1 MEPEATRF
9 RARMIAPPAIANEA
23 RRLEELRHYEL
34 LDTLP
39 EQALNDLT
47 TLIGHICEV
56 PISLISL
63 VDEHRQWFKANNGLP
78 FSESPRDI
86 SFCSHTIAETGLL
99 IVPDATL
106 DERFADSPL
115 VTGETHV
122 RFYAGAPL
130 ITADGIALG
139 TLCVMD
145 RVPRHLSPT
154 QEEALRVLSRQVM
167 VQLDLR
173 RHALELAE
181 SEAQLF
187 EVFRNCP
194 VGVAVQRW
202 SDRTFVDVNAAF
214 TALFGWEREEVL
226 GRTAQELN
234 VIVPSAEAPAPS
246 TTEHSL
252 RDEEVVAHTR
262 WGDVR
267 HVIIGSVFVV
277 LRQETHTVTTFV
289 DITSRTR
296 EEGAANRLAAIVES
310 SDDAII
316 GKDIE
321 GTITSWNRGA
331 AALFGYSSSE
341 MVGTSIM
348 QLIPRDRHDEETH
361 ILAKI
366 RRGESVTHFE
376 TVRQTKQGRMIDVSV
391 TTSPIRN
398 VLGQV
403 VGASKVARDIT
414 ARKRAEGNL
423 REREEQLRLYAEHSP
438 AAIAMLDCDMRYL
451 VVSRRWMESFRLGE
465 RSIVGRTHYEV
476 FPDMPPH
483 RIAAHKRCLAGA
495 VERFEEDPFSR
506 ADGSID
512 WLNWEMR
519 PWHQAN
525 GSIGGII
532 IFAEDVSERRL
543 ADAALRESEERM
555 RFALENAEIGI
566 WDVDYRTGVNRWSPM
581 LEAQYGLAPGTF
593 TGSFEEY
600 EQRVHPDDRGLLFEC
615 IRSAER
621 SGADFSVLNR
631 AVWPDGTVRML
642 RGAGRIL
649 RDASGMPVRGV
660 GISMDITAQLSLE
673 EQYQQ
678 AQKMEAVGRLAG
690 GVAHD
695 FNNLLTVIL
704 GYCELLLLGL
714 APDDASRADVE
725 EIQRA
730 GTQASR
736 LTRQLLAF
744 SRKQIIE
751 PTLLDLNEIA
761 VELKSMLGRLIG
773 EDVEITLRL
782 HSDVCC
788 VMADRGQIEQ
798 IVMNL
803 AVNARDAMPDGGM
816 LTIATACAE
825 FDDDYAKTHPGVLA
839 GQYVSLAVTDT
850 GTGMTPEVR
859 ARMFEPFFT
868 TKEVGKGTGLG
879 MATVYGIVTRYGGSI
894 DVSSELGSGSS
905 FVVYFP
911 RAEQTDALL
920 AAPAAVARPSKTT
933 LTVLVVE
940 DADGLRGLA
949 RRLLEHLGHTVL
961 VAAEATEAAR
971 VFDEHESI
979 DIVLTDVVLPGTSG
993 PELARLL
1000 MERRPELKVI
1010 YMSGYTE
1017 DAIVH
1022 HGILNPGI
1030 SFLHKPFTS
1039 ESLGE
1044 KIRHAMA

>member
-1 MEPEATRF
+1 MS
-9 RARMIAPPAIANEA
+9 APPAIANEA
-23 RRLEELRHYEL
+23 RRLEQLRQYDL
-34 LDTLP
+34 LDTMP
-39 EQALNDLT
+39 EEALDDLT
-47 TLIGHICEV
+47 ALVGHICEV

-78 FSESPRDI
+78 FGESPRDI
-86 SFCSHTIAETGLL
+86 SFCGHAIAGAGLL
-99 IVPDATL
+99 IVPDATR

-130 ITADGIALG
+130 ISADGFTLG

-145 RVPRHLSPT
+145 RVPRQLLPT

-173 RHALELAE
+173 RQALELAE

-214 TALFGWEREEVL
+214 TTLFGWERDEVL
-226 GRTAQELN
+226 GRTAHELN
-234 VIVPSAEAPAPS
+234 VIVPDAAAPVRA
-246 TTEHSL
+246 TTERSL

-262 WGDVR
+262 WGEVR
-267 HVIIGSVFVV
+267 HVIVGSVFIV
-277 LRQETHTVTTFV
+277 LRKETHTVTTFV

-331 AALFGYSSSE
+331 AAIFGYSSRE

-348 QLIPRDRHDEETH
+348 RLIPGDRHEEETH
-361 ILAKI
+361 ILTRI
-366 RRGESVTHFE
+366 RRGESVEHFE
-376 TVRQTKQGRMIDVSV
+376 TLRQTKEGRLIDVSV
-391 TTSPIRN
+391 TASPIRN

-403 VGASKVARDIT
+403 VGVSKVARDIT
-414 ARKRAEGNL
+414 AQKLAEGNL

-438 AAIAMLDCDMRYL
+438 AAIAMLDRDMRYL
-451 VVSRRWMESFRLGE
+451 VVSQRWMDSFGLGE
-465 RSIVGRTHYEV
+465 QSIVGRAHYDV
-476 FPDMPPH
+476 FPDLAPH

-495 VERFEEDPFSR
+495 VERFEEDPLTR
-506 ADGSID
+506 VDGSID

-519 PWHQAN
+519 PWHQAD

-566 WDVDYRTGVNRWSPM
+566 WDVDYRTRVIRWSPT
-581 LEAQYGLAPGTF
+581 LEAQYGLAPGAF
-593 TGSFEEY
+593 TGTFEEY
-600 EQRVHPDDRGLLFEC
+600 ERRVHPEDRALLFESV
-615 IRSAER
+615 RAAEL

-642 RGAGRIL
+642 RGAGRIH

-660 GISMDITAQLSLE
+660 GISMDLTAQRSLE

-714 APDDASRADVE
+714 ATDDESRADVE

-730 GTQASR
+730 GLQASR

-751 PTLLDLNEIA
+751 PTLLDFNEIA

-773 EDVEITLRL
+773 EDVEISLLL

-788 VMADRGQIEQ
+788 VVADRGQIEQ

-803 AVNARDAMPDGGM
+803 AVNARDAMPDGGT
-816 LTIATACAE
+816 LTIATTHVE
-825 FDDDYAKTHPGVLA
+825 LDEDYARAHPGVLA
-839 GQYVSLAVTDT
+839 GDYVALSVADT

-859 ARMFEPFFT
+859 ARLFEPFFT

-879 MATVYGIVTRYGGSI
+879 MATVYGIVSRYGGSI
-894 DVSSELGSGSS
+894 DVSSELGCGST

-911 RAEQTDALL
+911 KAEATDEVV
-920 AAPAAVARPSKTT
+920 AAPAPVARPSRTT

-949 RRLLEHLGHTVL
+949 RRLLEHLGHAVL
-961 VAAEATEAAR
+961 VAAGAAEAVR
-971 VFDEHESI
+971 VFDENTSI
-979 DIVLTDVVLPGTSG
+979 DIVLTDVVLSGASG
-993 PELARLL
+993 PELARQL

-1022 HGILNPGI
+1022 HGILKPGI

-1039 ESLGE
+1039 ESLEE
-1044 KIRHAMA
+1044 KIRHAI